1 MRWDTGGR
9 EVRGGFSE
17 GWVCT
22 GRRKA
27 GPHGQQVSG
36 AVLTEEESPGEEP
49 VCGGRPSVHLCDG

>member
-9 EVRGGFSE
+9 KVGGGFSE

-27 GPHGQQVSG
+27 GLHRQQVSG
-36 AVLTEEESPGEEP
+36 VVLTEEESP
-49 VCGGRPSVHLCDG
+49 